1 MTPRKKRLYLVI
13 GGVAIVGAAV
23 ALVLRAF
30 NSNMVFFYTPTQV
43 ANHEVP
49 QDRTFRIGGMVREG
63 SLQREGVRVS
73 FVVTDTAKDVTVSYE
88 GILPDLFKEGK
99 GVVAQG
105 KINGQGQ
112 FEAKEV
118 LAKHDENYMPPEAA
132 EALKRADAEGRAK
145 MANQMKDKP

>member
-73 FVVTDTAKDVTVSYE
+73 FVVTDTATLSVLVC
-88 GILPDLFKEGK
+88 GVRLPALPPLMTTSGAPTP
-99 GVVAQG
+99 GVV
-105 KINGQGQ
+105 
-112 FEAKEV
+112 EV
-118 LAKHDENYMPPEAA
+118 WHPTA
-132 EALKRADAEGRAK
+132 R
-145 MANQMKDKP
+145 